1 MASFYPVNVNCIL
14 PTQIKKNRIKQ
25 EAMLCIALKIA
36 CVNGEVDYHA
46 SHSLSVAV
54 FFFLFC
60 TTVQAQGPGRRV
72 GSTY

>member
-1 MASFYPVNVNCIL
+1 
-14 PTQIKKNRIKQ
+14 
-25 EAMLCIALKIA
+25 MLCIALKIA

-60 TTVQAQGPGRRV
+60 TTVQAQGRGRRV